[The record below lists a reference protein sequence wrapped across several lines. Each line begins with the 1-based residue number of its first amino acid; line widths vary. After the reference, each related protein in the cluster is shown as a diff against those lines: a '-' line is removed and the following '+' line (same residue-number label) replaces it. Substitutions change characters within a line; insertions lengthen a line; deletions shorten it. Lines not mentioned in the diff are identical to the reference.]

1 MNWLRRVLNVLRPST
16 EVAKTSES
24 VQRAD
29 RLLRDL
35 RELRRFELIVRRR

>member
-1 MNWLRRVLNVLRPST
+1 MNWLRKVIYLFRPSR

-24 VQRAD
+24 VEKAD

-35 RELRRFELIVRRR
+35 RELRRFELVVRRR

>member
-1 MNWLRRVLNVLRPST
+1 MNWLRKVTMLLRPSR

-24 VQRAD
+24 VQKAD

-35 RELRRFELIVRRR
+35 RELRRFELIVRRG